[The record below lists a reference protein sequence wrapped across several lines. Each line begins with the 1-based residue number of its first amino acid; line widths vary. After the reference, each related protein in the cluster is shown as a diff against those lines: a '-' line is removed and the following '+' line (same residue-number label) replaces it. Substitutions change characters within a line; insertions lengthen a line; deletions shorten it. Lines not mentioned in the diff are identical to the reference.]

1 MNVLDKVIIIDTG
14 TWMKFD
20 KLLKTKSI
28 NKNFIKNLYTI
39 GKITITPEIEE
50 ELIYFNI
57 ASWNKSKT
65 HILPIL
71 KQVEYLRAINDGF
84 DKADAS
90 IFGIIHSVD
99 YIVISEDR
107 PLVDYG
113 KIYKYDFLPFIE
125 FLVSLLE
132 ANMITKNQLYKLNKK
147 LYELRNVS
155 KIKSKRIAKFATNY

>member
-1 MNVLDKVIIIDTG
+1 MNTLNKVIIIDTG

-20 KLLKTKSI
+20 KLLKSKSL
-28 NKNFIKNLYTI
+28 NKNFIGKLYTI
-39 GKITITPEIEE
+39 GKLTITPEIEE

-57 ASWNKSKT
+57 TSWNKNKT

-71 KQVEYLRAINDGF
+71 KQTEYLRALNDGF

-90 IFGIIHSVD
+90 IFGIIHSID
-99 YIVISEDR
+99 YIVLSEDR

-113 KIYKYDFLPFIE
+113 KIYNYDFIPFIE

-132 ANMITKNQLYKLNKK
+132 ADMITKNQLFKLNKK
-147 LYELRNVS
+147 LYELRNIS
-155 KIKSKRIAKFATNY
+155 KIKSKRIAKFAANY